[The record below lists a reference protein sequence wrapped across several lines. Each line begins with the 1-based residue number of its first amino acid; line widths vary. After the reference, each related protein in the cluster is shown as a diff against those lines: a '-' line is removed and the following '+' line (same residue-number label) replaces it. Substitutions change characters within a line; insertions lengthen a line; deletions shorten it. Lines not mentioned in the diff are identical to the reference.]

1 MVETGESTWDHE
13 IALVKQGDEPAARRL
28 VDVLYPQVI
37 RIVRSHLPNRSDDD
51 DATQEVFMK
60 MFTRIDQYR
69 ADQGLFDHWVARIA
83 VNHCRDRLRSLRS
96 RRVLSYAELDADET
110 TFVSHLLARDDS
122 AAAAERSEETL
133 AVLEKLLSGL
143 NERER
148 IVIRLLD
155 LEQRPVREVAELT
168 GWGESK
174 IKVTAMRARRHLG
187 ERLAALER
195 RAAP

>member
-1 MVETGESTWDHE
+1 MVETGESTWDRE

-28 VDVLYPQVI
+28 VDALYPQVI

-51 DATQEVFMK
+51 DATQEIFMK
-60 MFTRIDQYR
+60 VFTKIDQYR
-69 ADQGLFDHWVARIA
+69 IDQGLFDHWVARVA
-83 VNHCRDRLRSLRS
+83 VNHCHDRLRSLRS
-96 RRVLSYAELDADET
+96 QRVLTYAELDVEEAS
-110 TFVSHLLARDDS
+110 FVNHLLTQEASAPETAR
-122 AAAAERSEETL
+122 AEETL

-155 LEQRPVREVAELT
+155 LEQRSVREVAELT

-174 IKVTAMRARRHLG
+174 VKVTAMRARRRLG
-187 ERLAALER
+187 ERLAAMER

>member
-1 MVETGESTWDHE
+1 METDVGSTWGHE

-28 VDVLYPQVI
+28 VDLLYPQVI

-51 DATQEVFMK
+51 DDVQEVFMK
-60 MFTRIDQYR
+60 VFTKIDQYR
-69 ADQGLFDHWVARIA
+69 TQQDVFDHWVARIA

-96 RRVLSYAELDADET
+96 RRVISYAELDADEA
-110 TFVSHLLARDDS
+110 TFVSQMLQEDSKPEPART
-122 AAAAERSEETL
+122 EETL

-155 LEQRPVREVAELT
+155 LEQRPVREVAEVT

-174 IKVTAMRARRHLG
+174 VKVTAMRARRRLG
-187 ERLAALER
+187 ERLAAMER
-195 RAAP
+195 KAAP

>member
-1 MVETGESTWDHE
+1 MVETGESTWDRE

-28 VDVLYPQVI
+28 VDALYPQVI

-51 DATQEVFMK
+51 DATQEIFMK
-60 MFTRIDQYR
+60 VFTKIDQYR
-69 ADQGLFDHWVARIA
+69 IDQGLFDHWVARVA
-83 VNHCRDRLRSLRS
+83 VNHCLDRLRSLRS
-96 RRVLSYAELDADET
+96 QRVLTYAELDVEEAS
-110 TFVSHLLARDDS
+110 FVNHLLTQETSTPETAR
-122 AAAAERSEETL
+122 AEETL

-155 LEQRPVREVAELT
+155 LEQRSVREVAELT
-168 GWGESK
+168 GWGDSK
-174 IKVTAMRARRHLG
+174 VKVTAMRARRHLG
-187 ERLAALER
+187 ERLAAMER

>member
-1 MVETGESTWDHE
+1 MGTDEVSTWGHD

-28 VDVLYPQVI
+28 VDALYPQVI

-51 DATQEVFMK
+51 DDVQEVFMK
-60 MFTRIDQYR
+60 VFSRIDQYR
-69 ADQGLFDHWVARIA
+69 TAQDVFDHWVARIA
-83 VNHCRDRLRSLRS
+83 VNHCRDRLRSLRL
-96 RRVLSYAELDADET
+96 RRVLTYAELNADEA
-110 TFVSHLLARDDS
+110 TFVSQMLQEDSNPQPART
-122 AAAAERSEETL
+122 RETL
-133 AVLEKLLSGL
+133 AVLEKLMSGL

-174 IKVTAMRARRHLG
+174 VKVTAMRARRRLG
-187 ERLAALER
+187 ERLAAMER
-195 RAAP
+195 KASL

>member
-1 MVETGESTWDHE
+1 MEKSAVSTWGHE

-28 VDVLYPQVI
+28 VGVLYPQVI

-51 DATQEVFMK
+51 DDVQEVFMK
-60 MFTRIDQYR
+60 VFSKIDQYR
-69 ADQGLFDHWVARIA
+69 TEQDVFDHWVARIA
-83 VNHCRDRLRSLRS
+83 VNHCRDRLRSLRT
-96 RRVLSYAELDADET
+96 RRVLTYAELNAEEAS
-110 TFVSHLLARDDS
+110 FVGQLLAQDDPAPE
-122 AAAAERSEETL
+122 AARTEETL

-174 IKVTAMRARRHLG
+174 VKVTAMRARRRLG
-187 ERLAALER
+187 ERLAAMER
-195 RAAP
+195 KAAP

>member
-1 MVETGESTWDHE
+1 VETCDVSTWGHE

-28 VDVLYPQVI
+28 VDLLYPQVI

-51 DATQEVFMK
+51 DAVQEVFMK
-60 MFTRIDQYR
+60 VFTKIDQYR
-69 ADQGLFDHWVARIA
+69 TDQGLFDHWVARIA
-83 VNHCRDRLRSLRS
+83 VNHCCDRLRRLRT
-96 RRVLSYAELDADET
+96 RRVLTYAELNVEEAVFVNQTLAQDEP
-110 TFVSHLLARDDS
+110 
-122 AAAAERSEETL
+122 AAEAARPEETL

-155 LEQRPVREVAELT
+155 LEQRSVREVAELT

-174 IKVTAMRARRHLG
+174 VKVTAMRARRHLG
-187 ERLAALER
+187 ERLAAMER
-195 RAAP
+195 RADP

>member
-1 MVETGESTWDHE
+1 METCDVFTWGHE

-28 VDVLYPQVI
+28 VDRLYPQVI

-51 DATQEVFMK
+51 DAVQEVFMK
-60 MFTRIDQYR
+60 MFTKIDQYR
-69 ADQGLFDHWVARIA
+69 SEQGLFDHWVARIA
-83 VNHCRDRLRSLRS
+83 VNHCCDRLRSLRS
-96 RRVLSYAELDADET
+96 RRVLSYAELHVEEA
-110 TFVSHLLARDDS
+110 TFVNQTLAQDEPAQAVRP
-122 AAAAERSEETL
+122 EETL
-133 AVLEKLLSGL
+133 VVLEKLLSGL

-174 IKVTAMRARRHLG
+174 VKVTAMRARKHLG
-187 ERLAALER
+187 ERLAAMER

>member
-1 MVETGESTWDHE
+1 VETPTGSTWGHE

-37 RIVRSHLPNRSDDD
+37 RIVRSHLPSRSDDED
-51 DATQEVFMK
+51 EVQEVFMK
-60 MFTRIDQYR
+60 VFTKIDQYR
-69 ADQGLFDHWVARIA
+69 TEQDLFDHWVARIA
-83 VNHCRDRLRSLRS
+83 INHCRDRLRSLRS
-96 RRVLSYAELDADET
+96 RRVLSYADLNAEEA
-110 TFVSHLLARDDS
+110 TFVSQLMQETATPQ
-122 AAAAERSEETL
+122 ATATEETL
-133 AVLEKLLSGL
+133 VVLEKLLSGL

-174 IKVTAMRARRHLG
+174 VKVTAMRARRHLG
-187 ERLAALER
+187 ERLAAMER
-195 RAAP
+195 QASA

>member
-1 MVETGESTWDHE
+1 MVEKGESTWDHE

-28 VDVLYPQVI
+28 VDALYPQVM

-51 DATQEVFMK
+51 DAAQEVFMK
-60 MFTRIDQYR
+60 VFTKIDQYR
-69 ADQGLFDHWVARIA
+69 TDQGLLEHWVARIA
-83 VNHCRDRLRSLRS
+83 VNHCRDRLRWLRA
-96 RRVLSYAELDADET
+96 RRVLTYAELDMEEA
-110 TFVSHLLARDDS
+110 TFVNHLLAQEDPAPEAKRP
-122 AAAAERSEETL
+122 EETL
-133 AVLEKLLSGL
+133 AVLEKLMSGL

-174 IKVTAMRARRHLG
+174 VKVTAMRARRHLG
-187 ERLAALER
+187 ERLVAMER